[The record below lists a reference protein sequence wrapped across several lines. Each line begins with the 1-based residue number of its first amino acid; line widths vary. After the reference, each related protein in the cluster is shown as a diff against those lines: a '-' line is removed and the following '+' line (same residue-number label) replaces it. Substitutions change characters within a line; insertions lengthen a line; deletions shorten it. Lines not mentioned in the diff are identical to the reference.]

1 MIINTNS
8 PDPYN
13 NVSHA
18 HARHGKRLAARND
31 ADSTQT
37 QSDSTDDQSSLVSN
51 QNLISANPP
60 LQDVDAVIAS
70 LKSAS
75 QGITGQPSL
84 AMLAQ
89 AGSISPSA
97 LQLLQE

>member
-8 PDPYN
+8 PAPYS

-18 HARHGKRLAARND
+18 HARHGKRSAARTD
-31 ADSTQT
+31 ADPTQT
-37 QSDSTDDQSSLVSN
+37 DSTDDQSSLVSN

-75 QGITGQPSL
+75 QGMLGQPSL

>member
-8 PDPYN
+8 PAPYAS
-13 NVSHA
+13 VSHA
-18 HARHGKRLAARND
+18 HAKHGKRAASRSD
-31 ADSTQT
+31 ADQT
-37 QSDSTDDQSSLVSN
+37 PTDSTDDQSLVSN

-75 QGITGQPSL
+75 QGILGQPSL